1 METMNKNNEK
11 DFFDSPSMVTFIL
24 IGLLVVLIIL
34 SQSFAIQSH
43 MAASDIFRSIINHN
57 SIYLISLIYF
67 ILIRIKFG
75 KKYFDYLNLI
85 MFIFYLLTT
94 FASLFTIFQSF
105 GFSSI
110 LSLAFNVLITLY
122 FGYSFFTSTVIGKD
136 LKLSDS
142 PLAEINNGQYYY
154 LLIGI
159 IAISLIVSLLSV
171 NSFEDVVVY
180 LLEAIY
186 QFMFVRYIYL
196 YKEYIERKEESNN
209 ISKDKDESKE
219 ENITKVEEEKETKKD
234 DDTTLKPKEV
244 KRRGRPKKNKD
255 EEALK

>member
-1 METMNKNNEK
+1 MNKNNEK

-43 MAASDIFRSIINHN
+43 MEAGDIFRSIINHN
-57 SIYLISLIYF
+57 SIYLVSLIYF
-67 ILIRIKFG
+67 ILIRVKFG

-85 MFIFYLLTT
+85 MFTFYLLTT

-110 LSLAFNVLITLY
+110 LTLAFNVLITLY

-159 IAISLIVSLLSV
+159 IAISLIVSLISV

-209 ISKDKDESKE
+209 ISKDNDKPKE
-219 ENITKVEEEKETKKD
+219 ENVIVEDKKEIKKV
-234 DDTTLKPKEV
+234 DDTALKSKEV

-255 EEALK
+255 EEA

>member
-1 METMNKNNEK
+1 MNKSNEK
-11 DFFDSPSMVTFIL
+11 DFFDSPSMITYIL

-43 MAASDIFRSIINHN
+43 LAAGDIFRSIINHN

-67 ILIRIKFG
+67 ILIRVKFG
-75 KKYFDYLNLI
+75 KRYFDYLNVI
-85 MFIFYLLTT
+85 MFILYLLAT

-105 GFSSI
+105 GFASI
-110 LSLAFNVLITLY
+110 LNLAFNVLITLY
-122 FGYSFFTSTVIGKD
+122 FGYSFFTNTVIGKD

-159 IAISLIVSLLSV
+159 IAISLIVSLISV

-196 YKEYIERKEESNN
+196 YKEYIERKELNVKKEEDNKDEE
-209 ISKDKDESKE
+209 KDKD
-219 ENITKVEEEKETKKD
+219 ND
-234 DDTTLKPKEV
+234 KEV
-244 KRRGRPKKNKD
+244 ENKRRGRPKKNKD
-255 EEALK
+255 GNKEV

>member
-1 METMNKNNEK
+1 MNKSKEK
-11 DFFDSPSMVTFIL
+11 DFFDSPSMITYIL

-43 MAASDIFRSIINHN
+43 MAAGDIFRSIINHN
-57 SIYLISLIYF
+57 SIYLVSLIYF
-67 ILIRIKFG
+67 ILIRVKFG
-75 KKYFDYLNLI
+75 KKYFDYLNVV
-85 MFIFYLLTT
+85 MFVFYLLTT

-105 GFSSI
+105 GFDSI
-110 LSLAFNVLITLY
+110 LNLAFNVLITLY

-136 LKLSDS
+136 LRLSDS

-159 IAISLIVSLLSV
+159 IAISLIVSLVSV

-196 YKEYIERKEESNN
+196 YKEYIERKELEAF
-209 ISKDKDESKE
+209 KEKEKKE
-219 ENITKVEEEKETKKD
+219 EKVEEVKEDNITEEEK
-234 DDTTLKPKEV
+234 PNEV
-244 KRRGRPKKNKD
+244 KRRGRPKKNRD

>member
-1 METMNKNNEK
+1 MNKSNEK
-11 DFFDSPSMVTFIL
+11 DFFDSPSMITYIL

-43 MAASDIFRSIINHN
+43 MAAGDIFRSIINHN

-67 ILIRIKFG
+67 ILIRVKIG
-75 KKYFDYLNLI
+75 KKYFDYLNVV
-85 MFIFYLLTT
+85 MFVFYLLTT

-105 GFSSI
+105 GFDSI
-110 LSLAFNVLITLY
+110 LNLAFNVLITLY

-136 LKLSDS
+136 LRLSDS

-159 IAISLIVSLLSV
+159 IAISLIVSLVSV

-196 YKEYIERKEESNN
+196 YKEYIERKELET
-209 ISKDKDESKE
+209 SKE
-219 ENITKVEEEKETKKD
+219 KEKKEESVEEVKEDKIIKEE
-234 DDTTLKPKEV
+234 KPKEV

>member
-1 METMNKNNEK
+1 MNKNNEK

-43 MAASDIFRSIINHN
+43 MEAGDIFRSIINHN
-57 SIYLISLIYF
+57 SIYLVSLIYF
-67 ILIRIKFG
+67 ILIRVKFG

-85 MFIFYLLTT
+85 MFTFYLLTT

-110 LSLAFNVLITLY
+110 LTLAFNVLITLY

-159 IAISLIVSLLSV
+159 IAISLIVSLISV

-209 ISKDKDESKE
+209 ISKDNDKPKE
-219 ENITKVEEEKETKKD
+219 ENVIVEDKKEIKKA
-234 DDTTLKPKEV
+234 DDTALKSKEV

-255 EEALK
+255 EEA